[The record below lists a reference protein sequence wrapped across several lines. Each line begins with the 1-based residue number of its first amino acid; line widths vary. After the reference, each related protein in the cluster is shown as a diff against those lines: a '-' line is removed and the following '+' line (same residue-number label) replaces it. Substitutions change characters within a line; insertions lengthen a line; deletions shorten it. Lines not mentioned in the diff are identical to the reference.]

1 MKKRYNEIMDHIEVT
16 DEMRTRILTNLR
28 EADLT
33 KSAQTKIVQFSSIR
47 KYLFAAACFAVLLL
61 GVLTLPGLLGHG
73 PQRPAEVLNPGADI
87 VDAAS
92 VEDLPGM
99 VNFEVE
105 EVTGLPFT
113 PDSERYTAFGSDMAQ
128 ITYEGEGQAC
138 TFRKSVGIDDNSGD
152 YNYPAV
158 DEIATGEITATLRND
173 NNFTLAIWWDG
184 AFSYSLQLSDG
195 LTAAEWEP
203 LNASVR

>member
-28 EADLT
+28 EADLA

-99 VNFEVE
+99 VNFEAE

-128 ITYEGEGQAC
+128 IMYEGEGQAC

-152 YNYPAV
+152 YN
-158 DEIATGEITATLRND
+158 
-173 NNFTLAIWWDG
+173 
-184 AFSYSLQLSDG
+184 S
-195 LTAAEWEP
+195 
-203 LNASVR
+203 